1 MDLFVDWT
9 QVRKEPELNDISI
22 EITKTERQREQRQ
35 KNKIFKDSVS
45 TPKGVTYL

>member
-22 EITKTERQREQRQ
+22 EITKTEKAKRT
-35 KNKIFKDSVS
+35 KTKK
-45 TPKGVTYL
+45 